1 MEWTLVEG
9 SRSCHG
15 SRWKFLHLLP
25 RKLPFAS
32 IRFHLFP
39 WKYIY
44 FHLLPWKHNVC
55 LLPWRLPD
63 TSICFHLIPRKLPP
77 TFMEVDRHPAC
88 LEVGQLPWKLPQRP
102 WKEQTRS
109 KNFHLPKQTQDY
121 VEANGSH
128 QTRSR
133 CSWKSRDNW
142 VEDCGSYTKSVEV
155 SANK

>member
-55 LLPWRLPD
+55 LLPWRLPA
-63 TSICFHLIPRKLPP
+63 TSICFHRIPCTLPP
-77 TFMEVDRHPAC
+77 TFMEVDQHPAS
-88 LEVGQLPWKLPQRP
+88 LQVVPRTSVYRKKRKTTWKPMEVDR
-102 WKEQTRS
+102 TRS
-109 KNFHLPKQTQDY
+109 
-121 VEANGSH
+121 G
-128 QTRSR
+128 
-133 CSWKSRDNW
+133 CWWKSRENW
-142 VEDCGSYTKSVEV
+142 MEDCVEATQNRCKPV
-155 SANK
+155 

>member
-63 TSICFHLIPRKLPP
+63 TSICFHLIRRKLPP
-77 TFMEVDRHPAC
+77 TFMEVDRHPPC

-121 VEANGSH
+121 VEANGS
-128 QTRSR
+128 RSN
-133 CSWKSRDNW
+133 SI
-142 VEDCGSYTKSVEV
+142 
-155 SANK
+155 